1 MKINIVHLYPDL
13 LNLYG
18 DNGNITAFAYRL
30 RQRGIEADITEIQC
44 GDMIDIS
51 SADIVFIG
59 GGSEREL
66 LTVADALRPSAKDF
80 QAFAS
85 DGGVM
90 LAVCGGYQLLG
101 SHYVS
106 GGKKI
111 GGLGVL
117 DIFSDEAPER
127 FIGNIVCEC
136 EAIGT
141 TLAGFENH
149 SGKMNIGSLTP
160 LAKVISGSGND
171 GASLYEGVI
180 AQNVIGTWLHGPLLP
195 KNPKLTDY
203 ILTKAIE
210 RKYGKAEL
218 APLDDT
224 AEMLAHDYSV
234 KMFS

>member
-1 MKINIVHLYPDL
+1 MKLNIVHLYPDL

-30 RQRGIEADITEIQC
+30 RKRGIEADITQVQC
-44 GDMIDIS
+44 GDRLDVT

-66 LTVADALRPSAKDF
+66 LTVADSLRPSAGELK
-80 QAFAS
+80 AYAA
-85 DGGVM
+85 DGGVL

-106 GGKKI
+106 GGNRI
-111 GGLGVL
+111 GGLGIL
-117 DIFSDEAPER
+117 DICADEAPER

-136 EAIGT
+136 ETIGT

-149 SGKMNIGSLTP
+149 SGKVNIGSLTP

-171 GASLYEGVI
+171 GTSGYEGSTGRCCQKI
-180 AQNVIGTWLHGPLLP
+180 Q
-195 KNPKLTDY
+195 
-203 ILTKAIE
+203 
-210 RKYGKAEL
+210 
-218 APLDDT
+218 
-224 AEMLAHDYSV
+224 S
-234 KMFS
+234 

>member
-30 RQRGIEADITEIQC
+30 RKRGIEADITQVQC
-44 GDMIDIS
+44 GDRIDIS

-66 LTVADALRPSAKDF
+66 LTVADALRPSAKEL
-80 QAFAS
+80 QAYAA

-106 GGKKI
+106 GGSKI
-111 GGLGVL
+111 GGLGIL
-117 DIFSDEAPER
+117 DIYANEAPER
-127 FIGNIVCEC
+127 FIGNIVCDC
-136 EAIGT
+136 ETIAT
-141 TLAGFENH
+141 TLVGFENH

-171 GASLYEGVI
+171 GTSGYEGVI
-180 AQNVIGTWLHGPLLP
+180 HQNVIGTWLHGPLLP

-203 ILTKAIE
+203 ILAKAIE
-210 RKYGKAEL
+210 RKYGKSEL

-224 AEMLAHDYSV
+224 AEMLAHDYAV